1 MHIGIL
7 GTGIV
12 GQTLG
17 LRLVQLGHPV
27 MLGTRDPA
35 QLDEPK
41 GRGPDA
47 RTLRA
52 WLALAGS
59 AASVGPFREAAASGE
74 LVITALSGVVS
85 LDVLQTAGEPSLPG
99 KTTLLTSNS
108 TPLIHCI

>member
-27 MLGTRDPA
+27 MLGTRDPS

-52 WLALAGS
+52 TRGPGGADPPVPHQRNRVDARGTGD
-59 AASVGPFREAAASGE
+59 ASP
-74 LVITALSGVVS
+74 LSRC
-85 LDVLQTAGEPSLPG
+85 
-99 KTTLLTSNS
+99 
-108 TPLIHCI
+108 H

>member
-41 GRGPDA
+41 GRGPAA
-47 RTLRA
+47 RY
-52 WLALAGS
+52 
-59 AASVGPFREAAASGE
+59 F
-74 LVITALSGVVS
+74 
-85 LDVLQTAGEPSLPG
+85 
-99 KTTLLTSNS
+99 
-108 TPLIHCI
+108 